1 MRTNVLAHGNHEAS
15 FGVHDLVAQ
24 VVPGL
29 DERIHGRITA
39 CGSACHRLGNLS
51 HERVQVAQGIE
62 DCPDAEQLQSTDRL
76 VVFVDRGA
84 QCVLVGWAA
93 AGEAIE
99 AGKQDDRS
107 VVRSASLFA
116 LLMVV
121 LPAQAFALSAQT
133 AAVEPQRCQARS
145 RHAGDA
151 DRAGDDA
158 SQDSVAGH
166 LSTDAERTRRLAL
179 AQGDVS
185 VARWRAAGHQ
195 ALEPRRR
202 TSSRTVS
209 RECVD
214 GGPLSEVTPHDASSD
229 AR

>member
-1 MRTNVLAHGNHEAS
+1 MALLSLRARRYSQRTTSQASVRLWPVDVMRTNVLAHGNHEAS

-84 QCVLVGWAA
+84 QCVFVGWAA

-99 AGKQDDRS
+99 AGKQDDPPGVS
-107 VVRSASLFA
+107 SAPLFSL
-116 LLMVV
+116 LIVV
-121 LPAQAFALSAQT
+121 LPAQAVAL
-133 AAVEPQRCQARS
+133 
-145 RHAGDA
+145 DW
-151 DRAGDDA
+151 
-158 SQDSVAGH
+158 
-166 LSTDAERTRRLAL
+166 ER
-179 AQGDVS
+179 G
-185 VARWRAAGHQ
+185 
-195 ALEPRRR
+195 
-202 TSSRTVS
+202 
-209 RECVD
+209 
-214 GGPLSEVTPHDASSD
+214 
-229 AR
+229 